1 MISENKVAAIHFTL
15 TNDEGEQLETTVGEE
30 PFEYLHGAM
39 EILPALE
46 TMLEGKNAGD
56 KFTVT
61 IGAEDAYGEY
71 DEDLVEEVDA
81 SEFEGFDEELYEG
94 MEIEMET
101 DEGELPV
108 VITKIDG
115 DVITVDMNHPLAG
128 MDLTFTGEVV
138 SVREATEEELEHG
151 HAGTCDHEH

>member
-1 MISENKVAAIHFTL
+1 MISDNKVVAIHFTL
-15 TNDEGEQLETTVGEE
+15 TNDKGEQIESTVGEDA
-30 PFEYLHGAM
+30 FEYLHGSM
-39 EILPALE
+39 TILPALE
-46 TMLEGKNAGD
+46 EMLEGKKAGD

-61 IGAEDAYGEY
+61 IGAEDAYGEH
-71 DEDLVEEVDA
+71 DEDLVEDVDR

-94 MEIEMET
+94 MEIEMDT

-108 VITKIDG
+108 VITKVNG

-138 SVREATEEELEHG
+138 SVRDATEEELEHG
-151 HAGTCDHEH
+151 FQGAAQ

>member
-1 MISENKVAAIHFTL
+1 MISDNKVAAIHFTL
-15 TNDEGEQLETTVGEE
+15 TNDEGEQLETTVGEA

-71 DEDLVEEVDA
+71 DEDLVEDVDI

-115 DVITVDMNHPLAG
+115 DVVTVDMNHPLAG

-138 SVREATEEELEHG
+138 SVREATAEELEHG
-151 HAGTCDHEH
+151 HAGVCDHEH